1 MITTSFKNQHKIQPH
16 LWKAIAA
23 LRPVILHRPNHRDI
37 YFVKAHLHTPYAFLL
52 SKFLNVKIHKKENV
66 FTTQCDNCTLTNRI
80 SPDIG
85 NYKFMLIVKQPPYVM
100 ILVNIT
106 GNWYDNQGLR
116 ALQLLNNQLTRT
128 KRFVATLNIR
138 NYCLNFYNYFL
149 NGIGC
154 CFNKTHILQLLP
166 INYLK
171 ILL

>member
-1 MITTSFKNQHKIQPH
+1 
-16 LWKAIAA
+16 
-23 LRPVILHRPNHRDI
+23 
-37 YFVKAHLHTPYAFLL
+37 
-52 SKFLNVKIHKKENV
+52 
-66 FTTQCDNCTLTNRI
+66 
-80 SPDIG
+80 
-85 NYKFMLIVKQPPYVM
+85 MLIVKQPPYVM
-100 ILVNIT
+100 IPVNIT
-106 GNWYDNQGLR
+106 SGWYDNQGLR